1 MHLLDFGLTE
11 GVQDVVGAACSVVAG
26 GVHAGV
32 VDVLG
37 GGTHV
42 DFGSSL
48 VVVGAGAG
56 AYEQDA
62 QLDSA
67 AEKKHYLHRCHRC
80 TTK

>member
-1 MHLLDFGLTE
+1 M
-11 GVQDVVGAACSVVAG
+11 VGAACSVVAG

-56 AYEQDA
+56 ACQQDA
-62 QLDSA
+62 QLDSS
-67 AEKKHYLHRCHRC
+67 AEEITPLTSLPSLYHQVMEA
-80 TTK
+80 TPSS